1 MSQII
6 SRAATLPGIDSQH
19 DAPTSVDDDGWEPH
33 EPSAESWRPVVM
45 ARASLQWSRARG
57 WSSDDLG

>member
-1 MSQII
+1 MIQTV
-6 SRAATLPGIDSQH
+6 SRAATLPGIDSL
-19 DAPTSVDDDGWEPH
+19 DGAVGAEDTNEEPH

-45 ARASLQWSRARG
+45 ARASQQWSRSRG